1 MSPSLRGCA
10 RIAGTSGA
18 VEDGKGLE
26 VGKRTTVVARTL
38 LVVVLLLALLGT
50 VGCKPSASGDKLKV
64 VATIFPLADFVKNVA
79 GDKAEVVA
87 LLQPGDSPHTYEPSP
102 DDMKSVA
109 EASLLVI
116 NGAGLDFWVE
126 KVKSAASPDLM
137 VVDTSIIPAMEGAL
151 LSGDEHESED
161 TAHGGV
167 NPHFWLDPVLAQK
180 QVEAIAAAL
189 VMVDPENKG
198 FYLANAAK
206 YIGELKSLDREIRE
220 ETDGFSTRSFI
231 TFHPAWTYFASRY
244 GLTEAAVIEE
254 APGKAPTIDDIKR
267 IVDVVRDL
275 KVRAIFAEPQFN
287 PAAAQRIAE
296 DSGGDVRVLFLD
308 PIGGADLPG
317 RDSYIALMRYN
328 VGQMGEAMQ

>member
-1 MSPSLRGCA
+1 MALFGG
-10 RIAGTSGA
+10 IACERQASSG
-18 VEDGKGLE
+18 
-26 VGKRTTVVARTL
+26 
-38 LVVVLLLALLGT
+38 
-50 VGCKPSASGDKLKV
+50 KLTV

-79 GDKAEVVA
+79 GDKVEVVT
-87 LLQPGDSPHTYEPSP
+87 LLKPGDSPHTYEPSP

-109 EASLLVI
+109 EAGLLVI

-151 LSGDEHESED
+151 LSGDEHEGED

-198 FYLANAAK
+198 FYLENAAK

-220 ETDGFSTRSFI
+220 ETDGFSARSFI

-275 KVRAIFAEPQFN
+275 KVRAIFAEPQFSTQ
-287 PAAAQRIAE
+287 AADAIAS
-296 DSGGDVRVLFLD
+296 DSGAEVLLLD
-308 PIGGADLPG
+308 PIGGADLPEK
-317 RDSYIALMRYN
+317 DSYIALMRYN

>member
-1 MSPSLRGCA
+1 M
-10 RIAGTSGA
+10 TSGA
-18 VEDGKGLE
+18 VEDGKWLE
-26 VGKRTTVVARTL
+26 VDKRTTVLARTL
-38 LVVVLLLALLGT
+38 LVVVLLLALLGA

-64 VATIFPLADFVKNVA
+64 VATIFPLADFVRNVA
-79 GDKAEVVA
+79 GDKAEVA
-87 LLQPGDSPHTYEPSP
+87 TLLQPGDSPHTYEPSP
-102 DDMKSVA
+102 NDMKSVA
-109 EASLLVI
+109 EANLLVI

-198 FYLANAAK
+198 FYLENAAK

-220 ETDGFSTRSFI
+220 ETDRFSTREFI
-231 TFHPAWTYFASRY
+231 TFHPAWTYFAKRY
-244 GLTEAAVIEE
+244 GLVEAAVIEE
-254 APGKAPTIDDIKR
+254 APGKEPTIDEQRR
-267 IVDVVRDL
+267 IIDLVREL
-275 KVRAIFAEPQFN
+275 KVKAIFAEPQFSTK
-287 PAAAQRIAE
+287 AADAIAA
-296 DSGGDVRVLFLD
+296 DSGAEVLLLD

-317 RDSYIALMRYN
+317 KDSYIALMRYN

>member
-1 MSPSLRGCA
+1 VTNGV
-10 RIAGTSGA
+10 
-18 VEDGKGLE
+18 VEDENRLE

-38 LVVVLLLALLGT
+38 LVVVLLLALLGAA
-50 VGCKPSASGDKLKV
+50 GCRPSASGEKLKV

-79 GDKAEVVA
+79 GDKVDVIT
-87 LLQPGDSPHTYEPSP
+87 LLRPGDSPHTYEPTSR
-102 DDMKSVA
+102 DMKAVA
-109 EASLLVI
+109 QATLLVV

-126 KVKSAASPDLM
+126 NLKAAASDNM
-137 VVDTSIIPAMEGAL
+137 VVVDTSAVLAEEGL
-151 LSGDEHESED
+151 LLTGDEHD
-161 TAHGGV
+161 DGGT

-189 VMVDPENKG
+189 VAADPDNKD
-198 FYLANAAK
+198 FYLENAAD
-206 YIGELKSLDREIRE
+206 YIAQLQSLDEEIKSITQLFSSRE
-220 ETDGFSTRSFI
+220 FI

-267 IVDVVRDL
+267 IVDAVRDL
-275 KVRAIFAEPQFN
+275 KARAIFAEPQFSTQ
-287 PAAAQRIAE
+287 AADAIAA
-296 DSGGDVRVLFLD
+296 DSGAEVLLLD

>member
-1 MSPSLRGCA
+1 MALFGG
-10 RIAGTSGA
+10 IACERQASSG
-18 VEDGKGLE
+18 
-26 VGKRTTVVARTL
+26 
-38 LVVVLLLALLGT
+38 
-50 VGCKPSASGDKLKV
+50 KLTV

-79 GDKAEVVA
+79 GDKVEVVT
-87 LLQPGDSPHTYEPSP
+87 LLQPGDSPHTYAERPSYS
-102 DDMKSVA
+102 KAVA
-109 EASLLVI
+109 RAKLLVV

-126 KVKSAASPDLM
+126 KLKSAASDNM
-137 VVDTSIIPAMEGAL
+137 VELDTSAILEKEGLL
-151 LSGDEHESED
+151 LSGDEHD
-161 TAHGGV
+161 GGV
-167 NPHFWLDPVLAQK
+167 NPHYWLDPVLAQK

-189 VMVDPENKG
+189 VMVDPENEG
-198 FYLANAAK
+198 FYLENAAK

-220 ETDGFSTRSFI
+220 ETDEFSTRSFI